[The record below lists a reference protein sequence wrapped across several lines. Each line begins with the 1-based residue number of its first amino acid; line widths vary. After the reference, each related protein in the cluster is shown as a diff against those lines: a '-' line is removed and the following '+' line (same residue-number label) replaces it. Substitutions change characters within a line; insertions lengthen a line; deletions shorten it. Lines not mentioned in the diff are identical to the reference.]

1 MLLLITPENDIP
13 NEIELLNSF
22 FEAGLEILHL
32 RKPHKNYAQHMA
44 YLSAIDETYHN
55 RIVLHYQ
62 HDLAEDFMLKG
73 IHIQEQPRIDLGEDF
88 GLYVARFTSQGYD
101 VSTSFHNPS
110 EIMLYAQIPLIYNLL
125 SPVFT
130 AISQPNMEGKAF
142 DVNPIKVPVI
152 GMGGVHAKNI
162 GTVKKLGYVGVGVL
176 GGVWNAKNPLVAF
189 KELELNTKQE
199 FKN

>member
-1 MLLLITPENDIP
+1 MLLLITPENDTD

-22 FEAGLEILHL
+22 FETGLEILHV
-32 RKPHKNYAQHMA
+32 RKPNKNYAQHMA
-44 YLSAIDETYHN
+44 YLSAIDEAYHN

-73 IHIQEQPRIDLGEDF
+73 VHIQEQPRIDLGEDF
-88 GLYVARFTSQGYD
+88 GLYVSRFTSQGYD

-130 AISQPNMEGKAF
+130 AISQPDMEGKAF
-142 DVNPIKVPVI
+142 DVTNIKVPVI
-152 GMGGVHAKNI
+152 GMGGIHADNI
-162 GTVKKLGYVGVGVL
+162 NAVKKLGYTGVGVL
-176 GGVWNAKNPLVAF
+176 GGVWNADNPLAAIKTLISSIK
-189 KELELNTKQE
+189 KEY
-199 FKN
+199 